1 MSPGART
8 IPAAMVLPTA
18 AEMPNHMPSTRSK
31 RPRPGAVVL
40 DTDAPVPNSVLD
52 VVATPDVLDNGLRKS
67 AKRGDDKGHSGKCK
81 PKRKRKRGIESRIL
95 EPEKTL
101 AVKSE
106 VARHPPAQRTE
117 GAAEVSVVIPCLDEA
132 KSIGICVEKALTAFR
147 GAGLRGEVVVADNGS
162 TDGSIEIAEKLGARV
177 VHVQQRG
184 YGLALR
190 AGIAAAHGAFIVM
203 GDADDSYDFSEVPR
217 FVEMWRKGNDVVM
230 GNRFR
235 GEIKPGAMPWHHK
248 YIGNPGLSSLLNLFF
263 GAGIGDSHCGMRGFT
278 RAVYERMDLRST
290 GMEFASEFVIKAAQ
304 LGAKIAEIP
313 ITLWPDKRGRP
324 PHLRSFRDGWR
335 HLRFM
340 LLYAPNWLFVLPGA
354 LFMMLGLFLVFWLLP
369 GPRAFTGHV
378 VLDVHT
384 MIFGVIFTLLG
395 AQILSIGAF
404 AKVFSY
410 AERFDHR
417 GTVSLKRVLK
427 RVKLESGL
435 LLGGMM
441 FLAGFAGCAWVTWKW
456 VASGFGP
463 LQEVRQVLFWA
474 MWLFLGLQIIFASFF
489 LSMLG
494 ISRGTYIGDYDLK

>member
-1 MSPGART
+1 MRGGGVNAGENEELM
-8 IPAAMVLPTA
+8 AKNNAHV
-18 AEMPNHMPSTRSK
+18 
-31 RPRPGAVVL
+31 
-40 DTDAPVPNSVLD
+40 APEAQDSVD
-52 VVATPDVLDNGLRKS
+52 
-67 AKRGDDKGHSGKCK
+67 
-81 PKRKRKRGIESRIL
+81 
-95 EPEKTL
+95 
-101 AVKSE
+101 
-106 VARHPPAQRTE
+106 
-117 GAAEVSVVIPCLDEA
+117 VSVVIPCLNEA
-132 KSIGICVEKALTAFR
+132 NSIGICVSKAIGAFR
-147 GAGLRGEVVVADNGS
+147 TAGMRGEVVVGDNGS

-177 VHVQQRG
+177 VRVEARG
-184 YGLALR
+184 YGSALR
-190 AGIAAAHGAFIVM
+190 AGIAAAQGAFIVM

-217 FVEMWRKGNDVVM
+217 FVDKWRQGNDVVM

-248 YIGNPGLSSLLNLFF
+248 YVGNPALSSLLNLFF
-263 GAGIGDSHCGMRGFT
+263 HTGIGDSHCGMRGFT

-304 LGAKIAEIP
+304 LGAKMAEIP

-340 LLYAPNWLFVLPGA
+340 LLYAPNWLFLLPGA
-354 LFMMLGLFLVFWLLP
+354 AFMLLGLVLVFWLLP
-369 GPRAFTGHV
+369 GPRLLTPRIT
-378 VLDVHT
+378 LDLHT

-410 AERFDHR
+410 AERFDR
-417 GTVSLKRVLK
+417 SGTVSLKRVLK
-427 RVKLESGL
+427 RVTLESGL
-435 LLGGMM
+435 LLGGVL
-441 FLAGFAGCAWVTWKW
+441 FLAGFVGCGWVTWQW

-463 LQEVRQVLFWA
+463 LQQVRQVLFWS